1 VKKPVY
7 LNKYSIEQTLKCI
20 IYTLGVGIGAAARR
34 AVPKQANA
42 CGGME
47 AKAGTAESPPKEA
60 V

>member
-1 VKKPVY
+1 MY
-7 LNKYSIEQTLKCI
+7 CLFF
-20 IYTLGVGIGAAARR
+20 GVGIGAAARR

-47 AKAGTAESPPKEA
+47 AKAGTAESPPKGA